1 MAKNDKK
8 KPVQKKATTQA
19 KKNSSKLVAPSKAQ
33 PVVKAGKAKG
43 QTIAKPT
50 AKVTNSEKVISTK
63 TAAKKSLAKVPE
75 VNKTS
80 KSTIDKKPE
89 IQKTIATVKAKISP
103 ILENKKP
110 VTKSTTKTETPPPT
124 NGKTR
129 YSDKELAEFKLL
141 IDEKLTA
148 ARKELN
154 YLQEQIVEMNE
165 NNSDIQGSDWFD
177 DSSIH

>member
-19 KKNSSKLVAPSKAQ
+19 KKNSPKPVAPSKAK

-50 AKVTNSEKVISTK
+50 TKAPNSEKVISAK
-63 TAAKKSLAKVPE
+63 TASKKPSAKEPE

-80 KSTIDKKPE
+80 KPTIDKKPE
-89 IQKTIATVKAKISP
+89 TQKTIATVKAKISP

-110 VTKSTTKTETPPPT
+110 VTK
-124 NGKTR
+124 
-129 YSDKELAEFKLL
+129 
-141 IDEKLTA
+141 
-148 ARKELN
+148 
-154 YLQEQIVEMNE
+154 
-165 NNSDIQGSDWFD
+165 
-177 DSSIH
+177 